1 MAVSTLHRTPCG
13 RASLLSLDKCNK
25 YLLHLQTV
33 SIQRDRESVGNIYEG
48 RGRGRAGNEPSRSLK
63 FNNHGEGPL
72 KPPIPYDLCVGNPI

>member
-1 MAVSTLHRTPCG
+1 MAVSKLHRTLRG

-48 RGRGRAGNEPSRSLK
+48 RGRGHVIPSYTMIMLYSVLSQSTVEQRL
-63 FNNHGEGPL
+63 
-72 KPPIPYDLCVGNPI
+72 Y